1 MSQMHTLKSVDPIQY
16 RPDTIDEIRNRALD
30 RLYARRDAV
39 DALIRSL
46 ELYENTQQKRQ
57 ACCIPITAER
67 KCS

>member
-1 MSQMHTLKSVDPIQY
+1 MSQLRTLKFVDPVQCQ
-16 RPDTIDEIRNRALD
+16 PDTIDEIRNRALA

-46 ELYENTQQKRQ
+46 ELYEGTQPSRQ
-57 ACCIPITAER
+57 ACCISITAEQ

>member
-1 MSQMHTLKSVDPIQY
+1 MSQLHKLKSVDPIQY
-16 RPDTIDEIRNRALD
+16 RPDSIDEIRNRALG

-46 ELYENTQQKRQ
+46 ELYEDTQQRRR

>member
-1 MSQMHTLKSVDPIQY
+1 MSQLRKLKSVDPIQY

-46 ELYENTQQKRQ
+46 ELYEGTQHSRQ
-57 ACCIPITAER
+57 ACCVSITAEQ